1 MINKNK
7 FDFLKLIGKPCK
19 IREWMRDHYFSPRLI
34 FILLGIFST
43 VWFLARVIPKPS
55 RATYPCMRAAAPF
68 MSGLIVYL
76 LSVAGLT
83 FASRKF
89 KRKVINVRYISTFLL
104 MFGVLVIFAIN
115 PIINLRTE
123 SIKTNGVRSR
133 GFDHVRRNAESERKS
148 IKINIHVRP

>member
-7 FDFLKLIGKPCK
+7 FDFLKLIGKPGK

-68 MSGLIVYL
+68 MSGLIVI
-76 LSVAGLT
+76 
-83 FASRKF
+83 F
-89 KRKVINVRYISTFLL
+89 FLL
-104 MFGVLVIFAIN
+104 PGLLLF
-115 PIINLRTE
+115 PE
-123 SIKTNGVRSR
+123 SSNEKLLMSDIYRH
-133 GFDHVRRNAESERKS
+133 FY
-148 IKINIHVRP
+148 